1 MLLLHQ
7 QKGDKTYVSLRFCQQ
22 GRWWRN
28 RVVVGRFILQW
39 LCNQQLRRVQSLM
52 KKILKIGTRASK
64 LALWQANWVKSA
76 LIEAYPQQN
85 IELVTIKT
93 KGDKILDVP
102 LAKVGGKGLFV
113 KEIEQAL
120 LDGRIDIA
128 VHSMKDMPAEI
139 PAGLYIGAIPARGDS
154 ADVLISKNDLHFSE
168 LKQGGVIGTSSL
180 RRGAQIRHMRP
191 DIVIVPLRG
200 NVETRLK
207 KLQTENMD
215 AVVLAAAGVKR
226 LNLEHRITEY
236 LDSDIMLPAVGQGAL
251 SIEIRQNDPD
261 IQSII
266 ETLDDPHTRA
276 IVTGERAFLNY
287 LGGSCQVPIAGHGE
301 INRDTFN
308 LTGLVA
314 DLDGS
319 RILKAT
325 LSGSTDS
332 TETIGIRLAQ
342 QLLDRGADK
351 ILEKL
356 QLMESANH
364 GS

>member
-1 MLLLHQ
+1 MQ
-7 QKGDKTYVSLRFCQQ
+7 ES
-22 GRWWRN
+22 
-28 RVVVGRFILQW
+28 
-39 LCNQQLRRVQSLM
+39 
-52 KKILKIGTRASK
+52 LKIGTRASK

-102 LAKVGGKGLFV
+102 LAKIGGKGLFV

-139 PAGLYIGAIPARGDS
+139 PAGLCIGAIPTRGDP

-191 DIVIVPLRG
+191 DIIIVPLRG

-207 KLQTENMD
+207 KLQTENLD

-226 LNLEHRITEY
+226 LDLEHRITEY
-236 LDSDIMLPAVGQGAL
+236 LNSDIMLPAVGQGAL

-261 IQSII
+261 IQPMIKA
-266 ETLDDPHTRA
+266 LDDPHTHA
-276 IVTGERAFLNY
+276 IVAGERAFLNQ
-287 LGGSCQVPIAGHGE
+287 LGGSCQVPIAGHGV
-301 INRDTFN
+301 ISRNTFN

-325 LSGSTDS
+325 LSGPTDS
-332 TETIGIRLAQ
+332 TETIGISLAQ
-342 QLLDRGADK
+342 QLLGRGADK
-351 ILEKL
+351 ILEQL
-356 QLMESANH
+356 QSMESANY

>member
-1 MLLLHQ
+1 M
-7 QKGDKTYVSLRFCQQ
+7 KGS
-22 GRWWRN
+22 
-28 RVVVGRFILQW
+28 I
-39 LCNQQLRRVQSLM
+39 
-52 KKILKIGTRASK
+52 KIGTRASK

-76 LIEAYPQQN
+76 LIEANPQQT

-139 PAGLYIGAIPARGDS
+139 PAGLGIGAIPPREVPS
-154 ADVLISKNDLHFSE
+154 DVLISKSGLHFSK

-180 RRGAQIRHMRP
+180 RRGAQLRYARP

-207 KLQTENMD
+207 KLQTDDLD
-215 AVVLAAAGVKR
+215 AVVLAAAGVIR
-226 LNLEHRITEY
+226 LDLEHRITEY

-251 SIEIRQNDPD
+251 CIEIRQNDPD
-261 IQSII
+261 IQKMIT
-266 ETLDDPHTRA
+266 ELDDPHTRA
-276 IVTGERAFLNY
+276 IVKGERAFLNR

-301 INRDTFN
+301 IQHDTFK

-319 RILKAT
+319 RILKSI
-325 LSGSTDS
+325 LSGPADS
-332 TETIGIRLAQ
+332 TEAVGVNLAERLLAQ
-342 QLLDRGADK
+342 GADK
-351 ILEKL
+351 ILEQL
-356 QLMESANH
+356 QSMESAN
-364 GS
+364 GQS